1 MVQVIKWMDLPDITT
16 LADILSHYFLAILAR
31 VSTFITEKRDKQRT
45 LTHPHALQALDKVFR
60 LIGKEVQAHIQQ
72 V

>member
-1 MVQVIKWMDLPDITT
+1 MDLPDITT

-31 VSTFITEKRDKQRT
+31 VSTFITEKREKQRA
-45 LTHPHALQALDKVFR
+45 LTHPNALQALDKILR
-60 LIGKEVQAHIQQ
+60 SIGKDVQAHIQQ